1 MSHHGE
7 FRTISPP
14 GVGEAI
20 YLSKSKKDLV
30 KQIKSAG
37 KGFITAGTSLE
48 SIYSSSEGS
57 LSSGQSKGARLDS
70 FGECYVVSDNVWNCP
85 VK

>member
-20 YLSKSKKDLV
+20 YLSKSENDLV

-37 KGFITAGTSLE
+37 ESFTNAGTSF
-48 SIYSSSEGS
+48 SSEGS
-57 LSSGQSKGARLDS
+57 LSSGQSKGPRLDL
-70 FGECYVVSDNVWNCP
+70 FGECYVVSDYAWNCP